1 MNLQD
6 IALHPTGATTTDRP
20 QPVSDQAYDGIVDLI
35 LSHGLRPGERTSVNI
50 LAERLGL
57 GRMPVKEAVNRLQ
70 SEGILSIKG
79 RSGTTVASIDP
90 PDIPKM
96 FALRAVLEDHAA
108 AEAAA
113 NVTDAELAHIDELVA
128 LLGETSVSAQNRAAA
143 DPRFIRANVA
153 LHGAV
158 VAASHNQFLYRAYAT
173 LQLQFLIVA
182 YLADHRQDLAA
193 AAQRQREHEAIAAAL
208 RSRDSKKLRQALK
221 AHREATES
229 LPNG

>member
-1 MNLQD
+1 MNLQN
-6 IALHPTGATTTDRP
+6 IAFHPVGTTTDHP

-70 SEGILSIKG
+70 SEGILSVKG
-79 RSGTTVASIDP
+79 RSGTTVTSIDP
-90 PDIPKM
+90 SDIPKM
-96 FALRAVLEDHAA
+96 FALRALLEDHAA
-108 AEAAA
+108 EEAAA
-113 NVTDAELAHIDELVA
+113 NVTDEEIAHIDELVA
-128 LLGETSVSAQNRAAA
+128 LLGETSVSARNRAAA

-158 VAASHNQFLYRAYAT
+158 VAASHNRFLYRAYAT

-182 YLADHRQDLAA
+182 YLAERRQDLEAA
-193 AAQRQREHEAIAAAL
+193 KQRQHEHEAIAAAL
-208 RSRDSKKLRQALK
+208 RARDGKKLKHALK
-221 AHREATES
+221 THREATES
-229 LPNG
+229 VPND